1 MSTKR
6 RGGIKVSQLYND
18 KRISLAL
25 SLAAGKGGLDR
36 IIIWPEVG
44 ELYWENIRRCCARFG
59 GHAVI
64 AGFRQMDCLMKLD
77 VTRRKAF
84 SGHLTHSGIACLIV
98 TNMMK
103 VPEELRKAGS
113 NRKFSVFSTPV
124 TYMAVFKTVSQYLD
138 ENLPGTHSLHGVLME
153 VYGMGILLTGSSG
166 IGKSECALELI
177 KRGHTFIADDVI
189 GLRRQGPHHIAGFA
203 RESIRHL
210 MEIRGLGIIDIKNIF
225 GVGAV
230 KEQTSIELVIR
241 LEEWD
246 YTKEYDRLGMEQKFC
261 EIHRVR
267 LPELIVPVRPGRN
280 LAVVIEVAAMNQK
293 LKNKGI
299 IPAEELDHRLR
310 TMMISAPARRRK

>member
-1 MSTKR
+1 
-6 RGGIKVSQLYND
+6 
-18 KRISLAL
+18 
-25 SLAAGKGGLDR
+25 
-36 IIIWPEVG
+36 
-44 ELYWENIRRCCARFG
+44 
-59 GHAVI
+59 
-64 AGFRQMDCLMKLD
+64 
-77 VTRRKAF
+77 
-84 SGHLTHSGIACLIV
+84 
-98 TNMMK
+98 
-103 VPEELRKAGS
+103 
-113 NRKFSVFSTPV
+113 
-124 TYMAVFKTVSQYLD
+124 
-138 ENLPGTHSLHGVLME
+138 
-153 VYGMGILLTGSSG
+153 
-166 IGKSECALELI
+166 
-177 KRGHTFIADDVI
+177 
-189 GLRRQGPHHIAGFA
+189 
-203 RESIRHL
+203 